1 MPTRVRHE
9 MGRNGE
15 RHPPRPRIEL
25 VTEPASDSEAAAIV
39 AAMEQFLAE
48 TAPPPSAEGP
58 PGSRWQRAALAE
70 GVSARDVGG
79 SARGGAAHATCR
91 AARFRIEHGHNPT
104 NRRREWP

>member
-1 MPTRVRHE
+1 

-25 VTEPASDSEAAAIV
+25 VTEPASESEAAAIV

-48 TAPPPSAEGP
+48 TAPPPSAAAA
-58 PGSRWQRAALAE
+58 PGSRWQRAALTE

-79 SARGGAAHATCR
+79 YSWGR
-91 AARFRIEHGHNPT
+91 
-104 NRRREWP
+104 

>member
-1 MPTRVRHE
+1 

-25 VTEPASDSEAAAIV
+25 VTKPASDSEAAAIV

-48 TAPPPSAEGP
+48 TAPPPSAACL
-58 PGSRWQRAALAE
+58 PGNRWQRAAIEE

-79 SARGGAAHATCR
+79 RAWGPVPSRPEAPARLAVSGGSV
-91 AARFRIEHGHNPT
+91 
-104 NRRREWP
+104 